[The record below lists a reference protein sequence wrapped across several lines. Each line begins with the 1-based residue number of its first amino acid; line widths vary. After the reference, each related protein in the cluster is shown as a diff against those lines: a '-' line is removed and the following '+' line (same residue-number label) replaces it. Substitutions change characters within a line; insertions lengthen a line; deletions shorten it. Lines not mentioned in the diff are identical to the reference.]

1 MRRGAAAGL
10 NGSQGSAGGAA
21 STAAHPATTGDQRS
35 PNKSLKAEWGAPTQQ
50 QPEPEKTRQ
59 GLFKEEE
66 VSPQME
72 VIFMRKL
79 IPVLGG
85 ILAGVVSIV
94 PIVGPLLGAVL
105 A

>member
-1 MRRGAAAGL
+1 VLRPDSTGRRVAPVGRI
-10 NGSQGSAGGAA
+10 NR
-21 STAAHPATTGDQRS
+21 STSRHNGDQQS